1 MNAIMRRALTG
12 AMALSLAAP
21 LAACGSEQ
29 QDAGAGKDS
38 IGLLLPES
46 KAARYEKFDRRIIS
60 SRIASLCLECKLDY
74 QNAEQKVDAQKRQF
88 DALVNKGVKVIIL
101 DPVDAAAVKSWVD
114 SAAKKGVKVIAY
126 DRLAEGDVAAYVSYD
141 NEKIGRLQGQGIL
154 AALGSQAAASD
165 VVMMNGSPTDPNAPS
180 YKKGAH
186 AVLDGKVRKIIY
198 EKDIPDWSAKAA
210 KKEMT
215 DVINAEGPEGFDAVY
230 SANDGMAGGIA
241 AALKSAGLKNVPLG
255 GQDAE
260 LPALAAAGGRY
271 PVLHHLQG
279 SQAGGRNR
287 RRNRLPPAAR
297 QEHQVP
303 DVDHRRQQQ
312 QVRYPRH
319 AVQGADRHPEEHE
332 GHRRPRRHG
341 PDRPAL
347 RRRPRRRMQVPRP
360 GVTAPVRGKSGPA
373 ARSSRTRPAP

>member
-21 LAACGSEQ
+21 LTACGSDQ
-29 QDAGAGKDS
+29 QDTGAGKDS

-60 SRIASLCLECKLDY
+60 SRVASLCLECKVDY
-74 QNAEQKVDAQKRQF
+74 HNAEQQVDAQKRQF
-88 DALVNKGVKVIIL
+88 DGLVKKGVKVIIL
-101 DPVDAAAVKSWVD
+101 DPVDAAAAKSWVD

-186 AVLDGKVRKIIY
+186 AVLDGKVRKIVY
-198 EKDIPDWSAKAA
+198 EKDIPGWSAATA
-210 KKEMT
+210 KKEMG
-215 DVINAEGPEGFDAVY
+215 DFIDAHGAEGFDAVY

-241 AALKSAGLKNVPLG
+241 AALKSDGIKNVPVG

-260 LPALAAAGGRY
+260 LPALQRLVAGTQTFTIYKEVRPEAETAAEIAF
-271 PVLHHLQG
+271 
-279 SQAGGRNR
+279 
-287 RRNRLPPAAR
+287 RL
-297 QEHQVP
+297 
-303 DVDHRRQQQ
+303 
-312 QVRYPRH
+312 
-319 AVQGADRHPEEHE
+319 
-332 GHRRPRRHG
+332 
-341 PDRPAL
+341 L
-347 RRRPRRRMQVPRP
+347 
-360 GVTAPVRGKSGPA
+360 RGKSIKSLTSATADNKSKSGIPA
-373 ARSSRTRPAP
+373 QLFKAQMVTRKNMKDTVVRDGAVRIDLLCDGLTAACKSLDLE

>member
-74 QNAEQKVDAQKRQF
+74 HNAEQQVDVQKRQF
-88 DALVNKGVKVIIL
+88 DALVDKGVKVIIL
-101 DPVDAAAVKSWVD
+101 DPVDAAAVKGWVD

-154 AALGSQAAASD
+154 AALGSRAATSD

-186 AVLDGKVRKIIY
+186 AVLDGKVHKIVY
-198 EKDIPDWSAKAA
+198 EKSIPDWSAKAA

-215 DVINAEGPEGFDAVY
+215 DVINAEGAEGFDAVY

-260 LPALAAAGGRY
+260 LPALQRLVAGTQSFTIYKEVRPEAETAAEIAF
-271 PVLHHLQG
+271 
-279 SQAGGRNR
+279 
-287 RRNRLPPAAR
+287 RL
-297 QEHQVP
+297 
-303 DVDHRRQQQ
+303 
-312 QVRYPRH
+312 
-319 AVQGADRHPEEHE
+319 
-332 GHRRPRRHG
+332 
-341 PDRPAL
+341 L
-347 RRRPRRRMQVPRP
+347 
-360 GVTAPVRGKSGPA
+360 RGKSIKSLTSTTADNSSKSGIPA
-373 ARSSRTRPAP
+373 KLFKAQIVTRKNMKDTVVRDGTVRTDLLCAGDLAADCKSLGLE

>member
-12 AMALSLAAP
+12 AMALSLATP

-74 QNAEQKVDAQKRQF
+74 HNAEQKVDAQKRQF
-88 DALVNKGVKVIIL
+88 DALVDKGVKVIIL
-101 DPVDAAAVKSWVD
+101 DPVDAAAVKGWVD

-198 EKDIPDWSAKAA
+198 EKSIPDWSAKAA

-260 LPALAAAGGRY
+260 LPALQRLVAGTQSFTIYKEVRPEAETAAEIAF
-271 PVLHHLQG
+271 
-279 SQAGGRNR
+279 
-287 RRNRLPPAAR
+287 RL
-297 QEHQVP
+297 
-303 DVDHRRQQQ
+303 
-312 QVRYPRH
+312 
-319 AVQGADRHPEEHE
+319 
-332 GHRRPRRHG
+332 
-341 PDRPAL
+341 L
-347 RRRPRRRMQVPRP
+347 
-360 GVTAPVRGKSGPA
+360 RGKSIKSLTSTTADNSSKTGIPA
-373 ARSSRTRPAP
+373 TLFKAQIVTRKNMKDTVVSDGTVRTDLLCAGDLAAACKSLDLE

>member
-74 QNAEQKVDAQKRQF
+74 HNAEQQVDVQKRQF
-88 DALVNKGVKVIIL
+88 DALVDKGVKVIIL
-101 DPVDAAAVKSWVD
+101 DPVDAAAVKGWVD

-154 AALGSQAAASD
+154 AALGSRAATSD

-186 AVLDGKVRKIIY
+186 AVLDGKVHKIVY
-198 EKDIPDWSAKAA
+198 EKSIPDWSAKAA

-215 DVINAEGPEGFDAVY
+215 DVINAEGAEGFDAVY

-260 LPALAAAGGRY
+260 LPALQRLVAGTQSFTIYKEVRPEAETAAEIAF
-271 PVLHHLQG
+271 
-279 SQAGGRNR
+279 
-287 RRNRLPPAAR
+287 RL
-297 QEHQVP
+297 
-303 DVDHRRQQQ
+303 
-312 QVRYPRH
+312 
-319 AVQGADRHPEEHE
+319 
-332 GHRRPRRHG
+332 
-341 PDRPAL
+341 L
-347 RRRPRRRMQVPRP
+347 
-360 GVTAPVRGKSGPA
+360 RGKSIKSLTSTTADNSSKSGIPA
-373 ARSSRTRPAP
+373 KLFKAQIVTRKNMKGTVVRDGTVRTDLLCAGDLAADCKSLGLE